1 MTTTTLHLNCPTD
14 YLLET
19 LCLTHGW
26 RQLRPFHW
34 EEGSCVLTY
43 VLHTGARPV
52 DLLISQTRDTLAV
65 EVTGD
70 GPLAEEERAAVKRA
84 LTTMLA
90 LDRETTAIKHLAE
103 QTSEAYANLVTEGAG
118 RLLIAPTVWE
128 NAVKA
133 LLTTNCSWA
142 LTRKMAEKICSDS
155 FTGPA
160 PSGRCPFP
168 SPAEVNRY
176 SAEEIKSLA
185 PVGYR
190 GAYLKALA
198 HYFVATPGFEA
209 LLSGGTLRQAEAR
222 ERISALKGFGEYARI
237 HLMTLLGFYGEIPV
251 DSVVRGYM
259 KAVHGVT
266 DIPSFLETQYGD
278 WGAYRWWKF
287 KMESMLLGNN
297 FP

>member
-1 MTTTTLHLNCPTD
+1 MTTSIFHLNCPDD
-14 YLLET
+14 YSLKT

-26 RQLRPFHW
+26 RQLRPFEW
-34 EEGSCVLTY
+34 EDGAQVLHY
-43 VLHTGARPV
+43 VLHTGARAV
-52 DLLISQTRDTLAV
+52 DLRIAR
-65 EVTGD
+65 TGD
-70 GPLAEEERAAVKRA
+70 ALEVKVSGTGKITAGERAVIEGA
-84 LTTMLA
+84 LVTMLA
-90 LDRETTAIKHLAE
+90 LARNPSAIRGLAE
-103 QTSEAYANLVTEGAG
+103 KTSAAHESLVESGVG
-118 RLLIAPTVWE
+118 RLLIAPTAWE
-128 NAVKA
+128 NAAKT

-142 LTRKMAEKICSDS
+142 LTRKMSEKICSES
-155 FTGPA
+155 FTDPA

-222 ERISALKGFGEYARI
+222 ERISVLKGFGEYARI

-259 KAVHGVT
+259 KSVHGVT
-266 DIPSFLETQYGD
+266 DVPSFLDEQYGD

-287 KMESMLLGNN
+287 KMESMLLGKN